1 MNITQEQVEGSPCEL
16 FLDFTRSDWQQGL
29 FRQMEP
35 GLLTW
40 VYTHDSA
47 IGFAIHTH
55 TTLGYSLYFTLYNS
69 HQLVLRQGWLMGTC
83 SDIVLAMTKK

>member
-40 VYTHDSA
+40 VYTRDSA

-55 TTLGYSLYFTLYNS
+55 TLHSGIAYTLHSTTLTS
-69 HQLVLRQGWLMGTC
+69 
-83 SDIVLAMTKK
+83 